1 MQFNKLNTKI
11 LLATTLLGTTLSA
24 QEVFYGGDVVEI
36 QSCDKWG
43 WCKLSNDTGY
53 VKEWL
58 FKKHPTENL
67 MIKHAKGIGY
77 LYERRPSHNDKSE
90 YKDEKLHTKL
100 NYAYGYVRVAQK
112 DNATKTLQEEKS
124 AIQQTAKEHLKP
136 IPKEKPTIQQT
147 AKEPL
152 KPIAKEVPAQQETLE
167 TELKKEKASPQET
180 QKINFIA
187 ELKYS
192 IADAKATSYVNTA
205 SDTTHAPHLSM
216 GAHLQE
222 YNTRAMLNYKP
233 IRWSDAKADLVSLSL
248 EYLYKASKQID
259 IYAGAG
265 LGSMS
270 YKAQGLKD
278 TKTVYTLQTGINY
291 TITDSFYL
299 VAGINY
305 LNTNKLRIEKSE
317 YIYSHVEN
325 MLSAEIG
332 VGFRFGAKE

>member
-53 VKEWL
+53 VKERL

-77 LYERRPSHNDKSE
+77 LYERGVDYKYTRVAIKEESTTTQKE
-90 YKDEKLHTKL
+90 YIAKDEPAK
-100 NYAYGYVRVAQK
+100 VAK
-112 DNATKTLQEEKS
+112 
-124 AIQQTAKEHLKP
+124 KP
-136 IPKEKPTIQQT
+136 IPKEKPAIQQA

-152 KPIAKEVPAQQETLE
+152 KPIAKEVPTQQETLE

-192 IADAKATSYVNTA
+192 IADAKATSYANTA
-205 SDTTHAPHLSM
+205 SDTTVAPHLSM

-222 YNTRAMLNYKP
+222 YNTRVMLNYKP
-233 IRWSDAKADLVSLSL
+233 IRWSDAKADLLSVSLD
-248 EYLYKASKQID
+248 YIYKASKSID
-259 IYAGAG
+259 LYAGAG
-265 LGSMS
+265 VGSMN

-291 TITDSFYL
+291 KITDNLYGI
-299 VAGINY
+299 VGINY
-305 LNTNKLRIEKSE
+305 LNTNKLGIEKNQ
-317 YIYSHVEN
+317 YIYSELEN

-332 VGFRFGAKE
+332 VGYSF